1 MLHKC
6 FFLRMAF
13 QNMEAVLQVTY
24 SGSFTPGRFFFSAF
38 LHYIPQLPGLDWL
51 ESADFESGGRER
63 GGAVQCSC
71 TEQPVRSFCFYFNN
85 ILLIGLQKQA
95 ANMKH

>member
-1 MLHKC
+1 
-6 FFLRMAF
+6 
-13 QNMEAVLQVTY
+13 MEAVLQVTY

-63 GGAVQCSC
+63 GGGCSVFMHRA
-71 TEQPVRSFCFYFNN
+71 TSKV
-85 ILLIGLQKQA
+85 ILFLF
-95 ANMKH
+95 